1 MKLYIKEKVFSWGDK
16 FTVKDAYGE
25 DKYIVEGEVFTFGK
39 KLHVYDRAG
48 REVAFIKQEIWSFL
62 PRYYVFCG
70 DRQIAEIKKEFTFL
84 FPKYTIEGLG
94 WEIDGS
100 FMAHDYQIT
109 KQGRK
114 IVTISKEWMTW
125 GDSYELDIADPADEL
140 VALAVVISIDCV
152 TETAS
157 AAASSAS
164 NH

>member
-84 FPKYTIEGLG
+84 FPRYTIDGLG

-140 VALAVVISIDCV
+140 VALAVVIAIDCV

>member
-25 DKYIVEGEVFTFGK
+25 DKYIVEGEVFTF
-39 KLHVYDRAG
+39 
-48 REVAFIKQEIWSFL
+48 
-62 PRYYVFCG
+62 CG

-84 FPKYTIEGLG
+84 FPRYTIEGLG

-109 KQGRK
+109 KRDRK

-140 VALAVVISIDCV
+140 VALAVVIAIDCV

>member
-1 MKLYIKEKVFSWGDK
+1 M
-16 FTVKDAYGE
+16 
-25 DKYIVEGEVFTFGK
+25 
-39 KLHVYDRAG
+39 
-48 REVAFIKQEIWSFL
+48 
-62 PRYYVFCG
+62 
-70 DRQIAEIKKEFTFL
+70 AEIKKEFTFL
-84 FPKYTIEGLG
+84 FPRYTIEGLG

-109 KQGRK
+109 KNGRN

-140 VALAVVISIDCV
+140 VALAVVIAIDCV
-152 TETAS
+152 TEAGS